1 MSRAVSTPA
10 RADLTRRLTEAVR
23 RQVAWT
29 VLHHQAIAERLGM
42 RATDLHAINLLDI
55 EGPIT
60 AGRLAELTSLTT
72 GAVTGVL
79 DRLERAGLV
88 RREADPA
95 DRRRVVARLVPE
107 GMERV
112 RAAFVAVGTGVQD
125 LYAGYDD
132 AQLQFLVDY
141 AERNAEITRRIT
153 GQLRATEPA
162 PAPDAGG
169 ELSTPLG
176 DATAGRLEITGNAA
190 NLRIRS
196 DAGAALLYEASF
208 ERRAPR
214 IRARGGTVTL
224 AYPGIFALGA
234 GRGTISLNGSIPWAV
249 ELRGGAANVDA
260 DLSGVNLAGFSLTG
274 GSSRV
279 DCRLPRP
286 AGTVALRI
294 RGGASRVAF
303 RRPAEIPVRVRVAG
317 GLSKL
322 RVDAR
327 QYRAMGGPA
336 VLDSPGYEDASD
348 RYELGVDGGA
358 SHITVDGM

>member
-1 MSRAVSTPA
+1 MPKPESTPA
-10 RADLTRRLTEAVR
+10 RADLIRRLTEAVR

-29 VLHHQAIAERLGM
+29 VLHNQAIAERLGM
-42 RATDLHAINLLDI
+42 SATDLHAINLLDI

-60 AGRLAELTSLTT
+60 AGRLAELMSLTT

-95 DRRRVVARLVPE
+95 DRRRVVARLVPA

-112 RAAFVAVGTGVQD
+112 RAAFLAVGTGVQD

-132 AQLQFLVDY
+132 SQLKLLVEY
-141 AERNAEITRRIT
+141 TESNAEIARRIT
-153 GQLRATEPA
+153 AQMRAGA
-162 PAPDAGG
+162 SGPDEARDG
-169 ELSTPLG
+169 EMSAPLG
-176 DATAGRLEITGNAA
+176 GATAGRLEINGNAA

-196 DAGAALLYEASF
+196 GAGAALLYTATF

-214 IRARGGTVTL
+214 IRARGGTVTV
-224 AYPGIFALGA
+224 AYPGFLALGA
-234 GRGTISLNGSIPWAV
+234 GRGVIGLNASIPWTA
-249 ELRGGAANVDA
+249 ELRGGASNVDA
-260 DLSGVNLAGFSLTG
+260 DLTGVTLTGFSLTG

-279 DCRLPRP
+279 ECRLPRP
-286 AGTVALRI
+286 AGTVALRV
-294 RGGASRVAF
+294 RGGASRIAF
-303 RRPAEIPVRVRVAG
+303 RRPAGVPFRVRVAG

-322 RVDAR
+322 RVDAK

-336 VLDSPGYEDASD
+336 VMDSPGYEDASD
-348 RYELGVDGGA
+348 RYELAVEGGA
-358 SHITVDGM
+358 SHITVDGL

>member
-29 VLHHQAIAERLGM
+29 VLHNQAIAERLGM
-42 RATDLHAINLLDI
+42 SATDLHATNLLDI

-60 AGRLAELTSLTT
+60 AGRLAELMGLTT

-132 AQLQFLVDY
+132 SQLSLLAEY

-153 GQLRATEPA
+153 AQMRAGA
-162 PAPDAGG
+162 PVSDEAGDG
-169 ELSTPLG
+169 EMSAPLG
-176 DATAGRLEITGNAA
+176 SATAGRLEISGNAA

-196 DAGAALLYEASF
+196 DPGRGLLYTATF

-214 IRARGGTVTL
+214 IRARGGTVTV

-234 GRGTISLNGSIPWAV
+234 GRGVIGLNAGIPWTV
-249 ELRGGAANVDA
+249 ELRGGASNVDA
-260 DLSGVNLAGFSLTG
+260 DLTGVPLTGFSLTG

-279 DCRLPRP
+279 ECRLPQP
-286 AGTVALRI
+286 IGTMALRV
-294 RGGASRVAF
+294 RGGASRIAF
-303 RRPAEIPVRVRVAG
+303 RRPAGVPVRVRVEG

-336 VLDSPGYEDASD
+336 VLDSPGYEDATD
-348 RYELGVDGGA
+348 RYELTVDGGA
-358 SHITVDGM
+358 SHITVDGL